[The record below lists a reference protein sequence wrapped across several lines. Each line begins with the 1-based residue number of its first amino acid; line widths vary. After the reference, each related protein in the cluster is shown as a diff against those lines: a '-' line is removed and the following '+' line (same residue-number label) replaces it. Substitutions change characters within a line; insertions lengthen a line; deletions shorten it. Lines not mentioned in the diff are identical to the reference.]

1 MNRPTQ
7 VGVTSKTGHSQN
19 LTHIATAWAGGARTH
34 TTARPARASVPR
46 RVGPA
51 FKHCRASF
59 RRSTSAHTNKQA
71 VLNRH
76 RTELGREFR
85 HRQVRTSLKTVL
97 AHVSHEPGPLAKLFK
112 LPRAELPTLQP
123 VAALIS
129 KPVQLARGY
138 VPNVHMGIRITNCKL
153 CPRWNEFIS
162 RTFFSTKVLD
172 VVFLIQGYLR
182 SRGFG
187 IKLRTRLTIR
197 LIREVA

>member
-1 MNRPTQ
+1 MNRPTH
-7 VGVTSKTGHSQN
+7 VGVTSKTGYSQN
-19 LTHIATAWAGGARTH
+19 LTHIATAWAGGGTHSH

-97 AHVSHEPGPLAKLFK
+97 AHISHEPGPLAKLFNQTSSS
-112 LPRAELPTLQP
+112 RASHTSACCRPHQQAGAACARLCAECTHGHQDHQLQTLPT
-123 VAALIS
+123 V
-129 KPVQLARGY
+129 
-138 VPNVHMGIRITNCKL
+138 
-153 CPRWNEFIS
+153 E
-162 RTFFSTKVLD
+162 
-172 VVFLIQGYLR
+172 
-182 SRGFG
+182 
-187 IKLRTRLTIR
+187 
-197 LIREVA
+197 